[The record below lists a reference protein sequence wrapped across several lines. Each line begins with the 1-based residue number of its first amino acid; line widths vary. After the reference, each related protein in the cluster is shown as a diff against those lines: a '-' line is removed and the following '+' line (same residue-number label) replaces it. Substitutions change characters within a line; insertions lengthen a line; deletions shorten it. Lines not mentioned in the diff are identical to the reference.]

1 MAAKRKT
8 KDKGPSREDIR
19 AALSLYM
26 VSKEDKEKALG
37 KALGTRQIPEDLDM
51 ESLFKGDKDLVRHP
65 YNPSKLY
72 VIYEES
78 SILPQCVDA
87 MVKNIDGFGH
97 DLAYKG
103 RAGKESSP
111 AVLKEKENVEAFLS
125 KSNEKESFVT
135 IRKEMRT
142 DLEVTGNGYFEIIRD
157 RGGKISLMYHADA
170 RYIYAQRVQTERVEI
185 TAMLFRNGKE
195 RPVKIQRRFRKYL
208 MVISPA
214 KRTVRWFKEFGDPR
228 EMCSITGKYVD
239 DMNAEEQNKYKKAG
253 EQASEIYH
261 FKLGNGTYG
270 IPRWIGNVLTVRG
283 MRSADFVNW
292 DLFENQV
299 VPPLA
304 VLVSG
309 GKLTSESVQDLLKIF
324 MGKRGLENFNKI
336 LLLEAESEG
345 TISDKSQVKVDMKEM
360 STARKE
366 DAMFTTY
373 TDKGEHRVRG
383 SYRLA
388 PLYVGRSDSYSKST
402 ADSSKM
408 VSEEQVFVPERQL
421 FDEIANNELFAP
433 LNLKYWSFKS
443 KGPRLVSG
451 PDIVKGFETFGKQG
465 VFTINDG
472 IRLANALLG
481 TDLAVYEQDWANL
494 PIPIVLELAKIGA
507 LELPGVVVPEPKP
520 IDPKPKGPPNKV
532 IKESELTK

>member
-1 MAAKRKT
+1 MAGQTKKNKETSGLSRK
-8 KDKGPSREDIR
+8 DIR
-19 AALSLYM
+19 AAFSSLI
-26 VSKEDKEKALG
+26 VSKEDKEQVLG
-37 KALGTRQIPEDLDM
+37 KALGTRQVSEDLDS
-51 ESLFKGDKDLVRHP
+51 EFVFKGNHDLVKHP
-65 YNPSKLY
+65 YDPSKLY
-72 VIYEES
+72 HVYEES

-103 RAGKESSP
+103 QAGKESSP
-111 AVLKEKENVEAFLS
+111 AVLKEKKNFEASLS
-125 KSNEKESFVT
+125 KANEKESFVT

-157 RGGKISLMYHADA
+157 RVGKISLMYHADA
-170 RYIYAQRVQTERVEI
+170 RYIYAQRIQTKRIET
-185 TAMLFRNGKE
+185 TALLFRNGKE

-208 MVISPA
+208 MIISA
-214 KRTVRWFKEFGDPR
+214 SKKTIRWFKEFGDPR
-228 EMCSITGKYVD
+228 EMCSITGGYVI
-239 DMNAEEQNKYKKAG
+239 DMNKEEKAKYEEGG

-261 FKLGNGTYG
+261 FKIGNGTYG
-270 IPRWIGNVLTVRG
+270 MPRWIGNALTVKG

-299 VPPLA
+299 VPPLMI
-304 VLVSG
+304 LVSG
-309 GKLTSESVQDLLKIF
+309 GKLTSESVQDLQNIF
-324 MGKRGLENFNKI
+324 MKKRGMENFNK
-336 LLLEAESEG
+336 LLLIEAESDG
-345 TISDKSQVKVDMKEM
+345 TISDKSQVKIDMKEM

-373 TDKGEHRVRG
+373 TEKGDHRVRG
-383 SYRLA
+383 SFRLA

-433 LNLKYWSFKS
+433 FKLKYWSFKS

-451 PDIVKGFETFGKQG
+451 QDVVKGFESFGKQG

-472 IRLANALLG
+472 IRLANTLLG
-481 TDLAVYEQDWANL
+481 TDLAVYPQAWANL
-494 PIPIVLELAKIGA
+494 PIPIVLELAKTGA
-507 LELPGVVVPEPKP
+507 LELPGEGLSTNWTKARGPKT
-520 IDPKPKGPPNKV
+520 KGT
-532 IKESELTK
+532 S